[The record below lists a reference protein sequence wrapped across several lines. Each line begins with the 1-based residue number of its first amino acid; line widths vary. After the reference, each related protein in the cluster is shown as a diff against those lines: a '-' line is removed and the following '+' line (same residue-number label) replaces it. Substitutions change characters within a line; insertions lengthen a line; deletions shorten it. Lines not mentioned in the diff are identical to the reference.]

1 MIALLGILLLA
12 ADRIPLPA
20 DGRFEAR
27 PGKNVRVVVDQPA
40 EIRVNGLYAGDTK
53 GELDITGFLRTGV
66 NEVKTSA
73 KATLVFSPPVY
84 LQSAVSDGS
93 TLRIS
98 VVNTTEHTMQVELDS
113 LHQFTVSPG
122 TAREISVPAPKG
134 TTARIR
140 ATSDGL
146 DLSYEDD
153 LPITRGE
160 TSSRFDLGS
169 KLMAMAPTTDNTKI
183 ACRAKA

>member
-66 NEVKTSA
+66 NEVDA
-73 KATLVFSPPVY
+73 C
-84 LQSAVSDGS
+84 LQSAG
-93 TLRIS
+93 
-98 VVNTTEHTMQVELDS
+98 
-113 LHQFTVSPG
+113 
-122 TAREISVPAPKG
+122 VPAIR
-134 TTARIR
+134 RI
-140 ATSDGL
+140 G
-146 DLSYEDD
+146 
-153 LPITRGE
+153 
-160 TSSRFDLGS
+160 RFDVAHLGGQH
-169 KLMAMAPTTDNTKI
+169 N
-183 ACRAKA
+183 RAYDAG